1 MTQPPTSASLGARI
15 SGSVPP
21 GTQPWSLL
29 DLSAGEQWKLI
40 EATRDPRPVT
50 GFTHN
55 YYRYPARFPPQM
67 VRAVIEAF
75 THPGDLVL
83 DPFSGGATTLVEAL
97 ACGRSA
103 IGTDISSLATF
114 IGQVKTTLLCDEDL
128 HQLKA
133 WATGIAQEIRMNR
146 PEPEFTGWAE
156 AGYFKHL
163 GLKRYWRI
171 RKSLAQ
177 SVASTSRCSSPEM
190 ERFARC
196 TILRAAQWA
205 LDGRRTVP
213 SVEEFREALLAGC
226 EAMLAGMRELRNHA
240 SQYEGHSVACYNR
253 SAVGLEEDETLKGNR
268 PRLVITSPPY
278 PGVHVLYHRWQVGGG
293 KETGTPFWIANSLDG
308 SGGSYY
314 TMGDRKRPGLD
325 TYFETIAASMTSV
338 ASVCADDAIVVQ
350 VVAFSKPEWQL
361 PRYLET
367 VAQAGFI
374 EVQLP
379 VLAGEVDGRLWR
391 QVPNRRWHATQK
403 GETAGSNEVMLF
415 HRLTRYC

>member
-1 MTQPPTSASLGARI
+1 
-15 SGSVPP
+15 
-21 GTQPWSLL
+21 
-29 DLSAGEQWKLI
+29 
-40 EATRDPRPVT
+40 
-50 GFTHN
+50 
-55 YYRYPARFPPQM
+55 M

-75 THPGDLVL
+75 TEPGDVVL

-103 IGTDISSLATF
+103 IGTDVSALATF
-114 IGQVKTTLLCDEDL
+114 IGQVKTTLLGDEDL
-128 HQLKA
+128 CQLKEWVTA
-133 WATGIAQEIRMNR
+133 AAREIKMNR
-146 PEPEFTGWAE
+146 PEPGFTDWAE

-177 SVASTSRCSSPEM
+177 SVASTSRCSSPEI

-205 LDGRRTVP
+205 LDGRRSVP
-213 SVEEFREALLAGC
+213 SVQDFREALLASC
-226 EAMLAGMRELRNHA
+226 EAMLAGMRELRGQA
-240 SQYEGHSVACYNR
+240 AQYEGHSAACYNR
-253 SAVGLEEDETLKGNR
+253 SAVGLEKDEMLKGER
-268 PRLVITSPPY
+268 PRLVMTSPPY
-278 PGVHVLYHRWQVGGG
+278 PGVHVLYHRWQIGGG

-338 ASVCADDAIVVQ
+338 ASVCADDAIIVQ
-350 VVAFSKPEWQL
+350 VVAFSQPEWQL

-367 VAQAGFI
+367 VAQAGFT
-374 EVQLP
+374 EMRLP
-379 VLAGEVDGRLWR
+379 VLAGEGDGRLWR
-391 QVPNRRWHATQK
+391 QVPNRRWHAMQK
-403 GETAGSNEVMLF
+403 GKTAGSNEVMLF
-415 HRLTRYC
+415 HAIS